1 MKISTLSLL
10 LSAHSISGYQP
21 ELGAMFQEDAARIL
35 LGVDPDTVVSDDGA
49 AKKGSQLLRLMKI
62 IELFNFLLIKKY
74 SC

>member
-35 LGVDPDTVVSDDGA
+35 LGIDPDTVVSDDGA
-49 AKKGSQLLRLMKI
+49 ES
-62 IELFNFLLIKKY
+62 NF
-74 SC
+74 